1 MTIFWGL
8 MIPFI
13 GTTLGALCVLFIKN
27 ELKPVIQKSLLGFAA
42 GVMVAASVWS
52 LLIPAME
59 MSDHLGKLAFLPAAV
74 GFLVGMYFFLH
85 WTASFHICI
94 LGVKNQKVLKLH

>member
-52 LLIPAME
+52 LLIPAM
-59 MSDHLGKLAFLPAAV
+59 DNWHFYRLLLAFLSA
-74 GFLVGMYFFLH
+74 LYFFLH

>member
-59 MSDHLGKLAFLPAAV
+59 MSGTTGIFTGCCWLSCRHCISSCIGPP
-74 GFLVGMYFFLH
+74 H
-85 WTASFHICI
+85 STSASWE
-94 LGVKNQKVLKLH
+94 

>member
-74 GFLVGMYFFLH
+74 SCRHCISSCTGPH
-85 WTASFHICI
+85 HSTSASWE
-94 LGVKNQKVLKLH
+94 

>member
-59 MSDHLGKLAFLPAAV
+59 MSDYLGQLAFLSTACVTRPDTAITTIVVTAA
-74 GFLVGMYFFLH
+74 MMR
-85 WTASFHICI
+85 
-94 LGVKNQKVLKLH
+94 

>member
-59 MSDHLGKLAFLPAAV
+59 MSDYLGQLAFLPAAV
-74 GFLVGMYFFLH
+74 GFLGRH
-85 WTASFHICI
+85 CISSCIGPPHSTSASWE
-94 LGVKNQKVLKLH
+94 

>member
-42 GVMVAASVWS
+42 ELWLRPLYG
-52 LLIPAME
+52 
-59 MSDHLGKLAFLPAAV
+59 HF
-74 GFLVGMYFFLH
+74 
-85 WTASFHICI
+85 
-94 LGVKNQKVLKLH
+94 

>member
-59 MSDHLGKLAFLPAAV
+59 MSDHLGNWHFTGCCWLSCRHCISSCTGP
-74 GFLVGMYFFLH
+74 H
-85 WTASFHICI
+85 HSTSASWE
-94 LGVKNQKVLKLH
+94 

>member
-74 GFLVGMYFFLH
+74 GFLGRYCISSCTGPH
-85 WTASFHICI
+85 HSTSASWE
-94 LGVKNQKVLKLH
+94 

>member
-42 GVMVAASVWS
+42 GVMAVSYT
-52 LLIPAME
+52 
-59 MSDHLGKLAFLPAAV
+59 HLDVYKRQVEERKQSA
-74 GFLVGMYFFLH
+74 
-85 WTASFHICI
+85 
-94 LGVKNQKVLKLH
+94 